1 MLVCI
6 IVFVVIAARL
16 IVRVIVWIQL
26 VCSIVL
32 IWVTGHFL
40 HLLIC
45 SVFYFCVQI
54 DWFCYCQILQKY
66 SESSL
71 EKSRCLGVK
80 PLLFHILPECSIR
93 IRERSSSI
101 AIVFFIRFLSHAI
114 HLLVWCLHFHVY
126 YDRIISCQIF
136 QKRVATIFEILYR
149 LNPGQSSSISVRFL
163 FYVDLA

>member
-32 IWVTGHFL
+32 IWVTRHFL
-40 HLLIC
+40 HLHIC

-54 DWFCYCQILQKY
+54 DWVCSCQLLQEC

-71 EKSRCLGVK
+71 EEKCCLRVITSV
-80 PLLFHILPECSIR
+80 LHILPECSIR
-93 IRERSSSI
+93 IRERSSPI

-114 HLLVWCLHFHVY
+114 HLLDWCLHFHVY
-126 YDRIISCQIF
+126 CDRIISCQIF
-136 QKRVATIFEILYR
+136 QK
-149 LNPGQSSSISVRFL
+149 
-163 FYVDLA
+163 